1 MLDGAALRD
10 VPRVQADHTR
20 AAGAGQGAEP
30 AGGVGVMFEP
40 RPDYWQAAGYAALV
54 LGLCMST
61 WLWMGMLL
69 AP

>member
-1 MLDGAALRD
+1 
-10 VPRVQADHTR
+10 
-20 AAGAGQGAEP
+20 
-30 AGGVGVMFEP
+30 MFEP